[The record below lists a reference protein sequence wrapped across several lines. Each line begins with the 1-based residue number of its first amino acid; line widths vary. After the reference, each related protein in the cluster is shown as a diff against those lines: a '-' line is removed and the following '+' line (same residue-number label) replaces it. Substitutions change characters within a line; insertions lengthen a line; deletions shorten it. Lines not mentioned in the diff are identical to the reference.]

1 MSLVGLRTDATRD
14 FSVSI
19 DPAFEKAVD
28 GKRGKLKD
36 GAEATVFT
44 LGTLTARV
52 QVYLRDQ
59 ATKFKPDPDN
69 DDKVIAEF
77 NPNAAAYETVR
88 FGLKGWSGFTDEDG
102 NELKISHVDKQL
114 AGRTYKVVNEESMDL
129 LHADVIRELSEELT
143 KVNTLSETE
152 SKNSEG

>member
-1 MSLVGLRTDATRD
+1 MSLVGLRADATRD

-28 GKRGKLKD
+28 GKRGKQIE
-36 GAEATVFT
+36 GASPTVFT

-59 ATKFKPDPDN
+59 ATKFRPDPDN
-69 DDKVIAEF
+69 EDKVVAEF
-77 NPNAAAYETVR
+77 SPNAAAYETVR
-88 FGLKGWSGFTDEDG
+88 FGLKSWDGFTDDTG
-102 NELKISHVDKQL
+102 NELKLSFVDKQL
-114 AGRTYKVVNEESMDL
+114 AGRTYKVVDEDSMDL